1 MKLKHLLKHISC
13 DYKCKFNSINSN
25 LNQKWYNDTCRCKC
39 KKCCM
44 WKKYDKWHEINMTNT
59 ISTNVASIVSINSGD
74 KTVRYKMDY
83 YILLMILLGIILL
96 FIIASLFAFFMQ
108 NIDQNKKTYCC
119 TNIKIVT
126 NEFKKC

>member
-1 MKLKHLLKHISC
+1 
-13 DYKCKFNSINSN
+13 
-25 LNQKWYNDTCRCKC
+25 
-39 KKCCM
+39 
-44 WKKYDKWHEINMTNT
+44 MTNT